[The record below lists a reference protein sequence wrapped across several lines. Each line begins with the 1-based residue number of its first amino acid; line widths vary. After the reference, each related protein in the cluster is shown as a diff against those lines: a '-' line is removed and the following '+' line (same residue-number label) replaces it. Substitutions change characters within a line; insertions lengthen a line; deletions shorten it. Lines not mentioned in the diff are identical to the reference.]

1 MSLAQKL
8 VAIGMVLVIVVSMFL
23 FSPLLGIIGLFATVP
38 LALAILRL

>member
-8 VAIGMVLVIVVSMFL
+8 VAIGMVLVIVISMFL